1 MRHKYKIY
9 KELARIGAALLRFFR
24 GRNRMTL
31 HFETIDLEELALKLN
46 DARLVLIVDDEV
58 RIADTLAAI
67 LRRSGFR
74 TMVAY
79 DATTALNIA
88 QATPPD
94 LLLSDVVMPGLSGVD
109 LALAVRQTIP
119 KCKILLFSGQAA
131 TMDLLAA
138 ARDAGQTFTILAKP
152 LHPTKLLAWVAKV
165 LEVDGL
171 SEANPRSLPRTL
183 ESRDGR
189 DYAPTVL
196 ESIA

>member
-1 MRHKYKIY
+1 
-9 KELARIGAALLRFFR
+9 
-24 GRNRMTL
+24 MTL
-31 HFETIDLEELALKLN
+31 HFETIDLDELALKLN

-79 DATTALNIA
+79 DATTALKIA
-88 QATPPD
+88 KATPPD

-119 KCKILLFSGQAA
+119 KCKVLLFSGQAA
-131 TMDLLAA
+131 TMDLLGA
-138 ARDAGQTFTILAKP
+138 ARDAGQTFTILGKP

-165 LEVDGL
+165 LELDGL
-171 SEANPRSLPRTL
+171 SEPKPRSFSRTL

-189 DYAPTVL
+189 DYAPTVR
-196 ESIA
+196 ESIASK

>member
-1 MRHKYKIY
+1 
-9 KELARIGAALLRFFR
+9 
-24 GRNRMTL
+24 MTL

-119 KCKILLFSGQAA
+119 KCQILLFSGQAA
-131 TMDLLAA
+131 TMDLLGA

-165 LEVDGL
+165 LEADGL

>member
-1 MRHKYKIY
+1 
-9 KELARIGAALLRFFR
+9 
-24 GRNRMTL
+24 MTL

-79 DATTALNIA
+79 DATTALKIA
-88 QATPPD
+88 RATPPD
-94 LLLSDVVMPGLSGVD
+94 LLLSDVVMPELSGVD
-109 LALAVRQTIP
+109 LAFAVRQTIP

-131 TMDLLAA
+131 TMDLLGA

-152 LHPTKLLAWVAKV
+152 MHPTKLLAWVAKV
-165 LEVDGL
+165 LDVDGL
-171 SEANPRSLPRTL
+171 SGPNTCSLPRTL

-189 DYAPTVL
+189 DYSPTMR